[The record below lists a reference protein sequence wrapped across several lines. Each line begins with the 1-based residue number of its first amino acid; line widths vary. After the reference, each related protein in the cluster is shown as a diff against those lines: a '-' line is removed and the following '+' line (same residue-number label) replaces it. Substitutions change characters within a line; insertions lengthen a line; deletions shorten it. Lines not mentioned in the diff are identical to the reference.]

1 MRVRLDR
8 AVDQAWRDI
17 FSKAKVHHLV
27 SSRSNHCPVFIEP
40 RRDVWDKRNKGI
52 FRYEIMWG
60 RVGNLPEEIKKQ
72 WCSDVDKGNLD
83 AIVQNLS
90 KMQGALRQW
99 SKQHF
104 CAVSEEL
111 KCLHGELE
119 EAKGRH
125 SASRSEIQSIA
136 DRMDE
141 ILYPEEMMWLQCS
154 RISWFKEGNRNTRFF
169 HMQEKWRAQ
178 KNK

>member
-1 MRVRLDR
+1 
-8 AVDQAWRDI
+8 
-17 FSKAKVHHLV
+17 
-27 SSRSNHCPVFIEP
+27 
-40 RRDVWDKRNKGI
+40 
-52 FRYEIMWG
+52 
-60 RVGNLPEEIKKQ
+60 
-72 WCSDVDKGNLD
+72 
-83 AIVQNLS
+83 
-90 KMQGALRQW
+90 MQGALRQW
-99 SKQHF
+99 SKHF

-141 ILYPEEMMWLQCS
+141 ILYREEMMWLQRS